1 VPLNQI
7 IMENAT
13 NSPALQLRTSR
24 GLLKMVLLGLV
35 TLGIYPLVV
44 ESHIGEEL
52 NLIAS
57 PHDGKRTMHFCLIYF
72 IFSWLT
78 LGIVLFVWYHRT
90 SNRMGDELKRRGI
103 DYSFSATDFWLFD
116 ILGSL
121 IIIGPFIYVA
131 KRMKAMN
138 LINEDYNQKG

>member
-1 VPLNQI
+1 
-7 IMENAT
+7 MENAT

-78 LGIVLFVWYHRT
+78 LGIVFFVWFHRT
-90 SNRMGDELKRRGI
+90 SNRIGDELKRRGI
-103 DYSFSATDFWLFD
+103 DYSFSATDFWLWD

>member
-1 VPLNQI
+1 
-7 IMENAT
+7 MENAT

-78 LGIVLFVWYHRT
+78 LGIVFFVWFHRT

-103 DYSFSATDFWLFD
+103 DYSFSATDFWLWD

>member
-1 VPLNQI
+1 
-7 IMENAT
+7 MENAT

-78 LGIVLFVWYHRT
+78 LGIVFFVWYHRT

-103 DYSFSATDFWLFD
+103 DYSFSATDFWLWD

>member
-1 VPLNQI
+1 
-7 IMENAT
+7 MENAT

-78 LGIVLFVWYHRT
+78 LGIVLFVWFHRT

-103 DYSFSATDFWLFD
+103 DYSFSATDFWLWD

>member
-1 VPLNQI
+1 
-7 IMENAT
+7 MENAT

-103 DYSFSATDFWLFD
+103 DYSFSATDFWLWD

>member
-1 VPLNQI
+1 
-7 IMENAT
+7 MENAT

-78 LGIVLFVWYHRT
+78 LGIVFFVWFHRT

>member
-1 VPLNQI
+1 
-7 IMENAT
+7 MENAT

-24 GLLKMVLLGLV
+24 GLLKMVLLGFI

-78 LGIVLFVWYHRT
+78 LGIAVFVWYHRT
-90 SNRMGDELKRRGI
+90 SDRIGDELKRRGI

-116 ILGSL
+116 VLGSL

-131 KRMKAMN
+131 MRMKAMN

>member
-1 VPLNQI
+1 
-7 IMENAT
+7 MENAT

-78 LGIVLFVWYHRT
+78 LGIAVFVWYHRT
-90 SNRMGDELKRRGI
+90 SDRIGDELKRRGI

-116 ILGSL
+116 VLGSL

-131 KRMKAMN
+131 RRMEAMN